1 MKSIVK
7 TIVPLFLTLT
17 FCASA
22 IAQND
27 AKIEV
32 PQITAETPMET
43 VSAIHEFFNSAEGK
57 VRFQLASPET
67 QYGWQHTSRFYKT
80 EQILRDGPI
89 SELPS
94 KPDAS
99 IASVK
104 FKNAKG
110 ETETVESHLKNFPV
124 DALIVVK
131 DGNIIF
137 ERYKTMRPIDK
148 HIWFSS
154 SKITGSTVLALL
166 EHEGKIDVKKPVSNY
181 LAELKG
187 SVWDTVTVE
196 ETADMATGLNGTEH
210 DEGTHDERTNPKQI
224 WYQWAVSVGL
234 FANTINQQKTP
245 YEVLATM
252 KRVKP
257 GHTAFEYNSIDTFVV
272 NRIVERVTQR
282 PLAQEFSDRIW
293 RKIGTE
299 HDAYV
304 VVSDQGYSMQF
315 GMINSTLRDFARFGM
330 IFTPSGSKIS
340 KTKIIPDAVLKNIQ
354 TQGKPEIYYTGYLG
368 DAMKRSFPEETKLTN
383 RYQWDA
389 VFPDGDIYK
398 KGVGG
403 QGLYISPARDV
414 VVAYFCTGTGQ
425 DQEGTMARAIAKHL
439 VTLKP

>member
-1 MKSIVK
+1 MKK
-7 TIVPLFLTLT
+7 MTLFLGFLVL
-17 FCASA
+17 A
-22 IAQND
+22 IMCLGIYQSEAT
-27 AKIEV
+27 EV
-32 PQITAETPMET
+32 KVPTMTAETPMDT
-43 VSAIHEFFNSAEGK
+43 VSAIHEYFNSAEGK

-67 QYGWQHTSRFYKT
+67 QYGWQHASRFYKT

-94 KPDAS
+94 KPDSS
-99 IASVK
+99 IADVK

-110 ETETVESHLKNFPV
+110 ETETVASHLKNFPV
-124 DALIVVK
+124 DGLIVIK
-131 DGNIIF
+131 GGNIVF
-137 ERYKTMRPIDK
+137 EHYKTMRPIDK

-154 SKITGSTVLALL
+154 SKVTGATVLALL
-166 EHEGKIDVKKPVSNY
+166 EHEGKVDMKNPVSFY
-181 LAELKG
+181 LPELKG

-224 WYQWAVSVGL
+224 WYQWAVSVGV
-234 FANTINQQKTP
+234 FANTINQNKTP

-257 GHTAFEYNSIDTFVV
+257 GYTVLEYNSIDTFVV
-272 NRIVERVTQR
+272 NRIVEHVTQR

-293 RKIGTE
+293 RKIGAE

-315 GMINSTLRDFARFGM
+315 GMISSTLRDFARFGM
-330 IFTPSGSKIS
+330 IFTPSWSKIS

-354 TQGKPEIYYTGYLG
+354 TQGKPDIYYKGYLG
-368 DAMKRSFPEETKLTN
+368 EAMKRSFPDETHLTN

-403 QGLYISPARDV
+403 QGLYVSPARDI
-414 VVAYFCTGTGQ
+414 VVAWFCTGTGN
-425 DQEGTMARAIAKHL
+425 DQEETMARAIVKRL
-439 VTLKP
+439 VTLR